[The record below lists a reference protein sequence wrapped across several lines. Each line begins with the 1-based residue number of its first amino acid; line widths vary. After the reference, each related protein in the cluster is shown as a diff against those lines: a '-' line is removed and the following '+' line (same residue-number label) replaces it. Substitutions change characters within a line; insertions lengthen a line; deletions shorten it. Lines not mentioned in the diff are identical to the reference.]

1 MTEKKENIEKK
12 TCPNCGS
19 KNLIKKGTRKNK
31 LKEVRVYYCKDCMKK
46 FSDSNFTNKTYSIAQ
61 IVKTLTYYNKGLTI
75 KKVSEKTNI
84 PSSTIAN
91 WIVEYKQTFT
101 LLEFAT
107 QIRKFKT
114 INKIIETHKYNHGII
129 YLYQHHKFK
138 LENIAK
144 FKAHGL
150 YDYLTLVRNGKIDT
164 NIFNSCK
171 IRASQTKLNIDSIN
185 VIRSYSKNCDIAKMA
200 LEIAKN
206 NKSRHWAVEKVLL
219 ENDTITIAT
228 EIPVYL
234 NTTKTNMPFLKSLS
248 DSDGYITGHI
258 DILQVRN
265 NEIIILD
272 YKPDAAKE
280 KPLGQLF
287 VYACC
292 LSRLTGIHFAK
303 IKLAWFDEKDYF
315 ETDTMHVYK
324 NVMKTFTK

>member
-1 MTEKKENIEKK
+1 MTENKENIEKK
-12 TCPNCGS
+12 NCPNCGS

-31 LKEVRVYYCKDCMKK
+31 LKAVRVYFCKDCSKK
-46 FSDSNFTNKTYSIAQ
+46 FSDSNFINKTYSIAQ
-61 IVKTLTYYNKGLTI
+61 IVKSLSYYNKGLTI
-75 KKVSEKTNI
+75 KEVSEKADT
-84 PSSTIAN
+84 PTSTISN
-91 WIVEYKQTFT
+91 WIVEYKNTFE

-114 INKIIETHKYNHGII
+114 KNKIVQTHKYEHGII
-129 YLYQHHKFK
+129 YLYQHHNFK

-144 FKAHGL
+144 HKAKGL
-150 YDYLTLVRNGKIDT
+150 YEYLKLVSAGKIEKEIFT
-164 NIFNSCK
+164 NCTS
-171 IRASQTKLNIDSIN
+171 RASEVKLNIDDIK
-185 VIRSYSKNCDIAKMA
+185 VTHSYSKTCDVAKMA

-206 NKSRHWAVEKVLL
+206 NRTRHWAVEKTLL
-219 ENDTITIAT
+219 ENDTATIAI

-234 NTTKTNMPFLKSLS
+234 DTKKTNMPFLKSLAKE
-248 DSDGYITGHI
+248 DGYITGHI
-258 DILQVRN
+258 DILQIKN

-272 YKPDAAKE
+272 YKPGAAKE